1 MKLTFLGADHEVT
14 GSCTLIEA
22 CGKRFLVDAGME
34 QGADI
39 YENAP
44 LPLLAGDVDGIFL
57 THAHIDHAGRIPFLY
72 KQGFRGPI
80 YCTESTRKLCSIMLR
95 DSAHIQEFEAEWKN
109 RKNARSGAPLVEPLY
124 TIQDALSVMEQFSGC
139 SYDTIITPAPG
150 FQIRFIDVGHL
161 LGSASI
167 EITVTEEGETT
178 RIVFS
183 GDIGNTHQ
191 PLLRDPTPLQGA
203 DVVVMEST
211 YGDRLHGE
219 RPDYVGELTKI
230 IQTTFDRGGNVV
242 VPCFAVGRTQEML
255 YFLRQIKEEGRIK
268 GHKDFEVYLDSPLA
282 AEATQIFM
290 ECSDQCYDEEA
301 AALLDAGINPITFPG
316 LRLTATSEESK
327 LINGDTR
334 PKVILSASGM
344 CEAGRIR
351 HHLKHNLWRPEC
363 TILFVGYQ
371 AHGTLGRALVEGTTR
386 VKLFG
391 ESIEVRAQIR
401 QLTGMSGHAD
411 QKGLDQWLTSAPE
424 KPRFVFVNHGDDQVC
439 DQYTARLQ
447 AMGYQAEAP
456 YNGSEYQVTAQ
467 GVECLVKGNTTRIQ
481 KKPAAQGQE
490 YRDTP
495 AYLRLVEMGKRLMA
509 VITHNRGGANKDL
522 AKFADQIASLCDKW
536 ER

>member
-34 QGADI
+34 QGVDV
-39 YENAP
+39 YENIP
-44 LPLLAGDVDGIFL
+44 LPLLPGDVDGIFL
-57 THAHIDHAGRIPFLY
+57 THAHIDHAGRIPHLY

-109 RKNARSGAPLVEPLY
+109 RKNTRSGAPLVEPLY
-124 TIQDALSVMEQFSGC
+124 TVQDAISVMEQFSGC
-139 SYDTIITPAPG
+139 DYEDSVFPAEG
-150 FQIRFIDVGHL
+150 FRLRFLDVGHL
-161 LGSASI
+161 LGSATI
-167 EITVTEEGETT
+167 EITVTEGEETT
-178 RIVFS
+178 CLVFS
-183 GDIGNTHQ
+183 GDIGNVNQ
-191 PLLRDPTPLQGA
+191 PILRDPAPLRQA
-203 DVVVMEST
+203 DVVVMECT
-211 YGDRLHGE
+211 YGDRLHPP
-219 RPDYVGELTKI
+219 RPDYVGELSRI

-282 AEATQIFM
+282 MEATRIFM

-327 LINGDTR
+327 LINGDAR

-344 CEAGRIR
+344 CDAGRIR

-363 TILFVGYQ
+363 TVLFVGYQ
-371 AHGTLGRALVEGTTR
+371 AHGTLGRALVEGAAR

-391 ESIEVRAQIR
+391 ESIEVRAQIV

-411 QKGLDQWLTSAPE
+411 QKGLDHWLTGAKE
-424 KPRFVFVNHGDDQVC
+424 KPKFVFVNHGEDQVC

-456 YNGSEYQVTAQ
+456 YNGAEYQVTAH
-467 GVECLVKGNTTRIQ
+467 GVECLARGNTTRI
-481 KKPAAQGQE
+481 KKKSGQDQNG

-495 AYLRLVEMGKRLMA
+495 AYLRLVEMGKRLMT